1 MLLIILFQ
9 ICSVY
14 EFLTVYHGNKCL
26 STFRSR
32 RFYVLPGVFRRNSRL
47 IGAAFMAK
55 FYLLMLLG
63 VIMVSGEQDD
73 NPWRI
78 SSSCRAVFL
87 FHFFQLYPPFLIPY
101 LTIQAVSL
109 GMDLVLWALD
119 LVMDD
124 EFLSLTT
131 LVSYL
136 FFIVTW
142 TFVQCVKEVFEDAI
156 RNGDTSNLSLI
167 KI

>member
-1 MLLIILFQ
+1 MDYISENAPKETESPFFSKKRQ
-9 ICSVY
+9 FICSVY

-63 VIMVSGEQDD
+63 VIM
-73 NPWRI
+73 
-78 SSSCRAVFL
+78 
-87 FHFFQLYPPFLIPY
+87 LYPPFLIPY

>member
-1 MLLIILFQ
+1 
-9 ICSVY
+9 
-14 EFLTVYHGNKCL
+14 
-26 STFRSR
+26 
-32 RFYVLPGVFRRNSRL
+32 
-47 IGAAFMAK
+47 
-55 FYLLMLLG
+55 
-63 VIMVSGEQDD
+63 
-73 NPWRI
+73 
-78 SSSCRAVFL
+78 
-87 FHFFQLYPPFLIPY
+87 
-101 LTIQAVSL
+101 
-109 GMDLVLWALD
+109 MDLVLWALD